1 MPSCFVGR
9 TDLLF
14 APFLRP
20 RYDLRRY
27 YGRIRPLSSLRL
39 HLPLHW
45 PMLPTASRAEPLRSP
60 RYAEYNNVMY
70 ATPFDPEAAS
80 QSSFKLVGAVEE

>member
-1 MPSCFVGR
+1 
-9 TDLLF
+9 
-14 APFLRP
+14 
-20 RYDLRRY
+20 
-27 YGRIRPLSSLRL
+27 
-39 HLPLHW
+39 
-45 PMLPTASRAEPLRSP
+45 MLPTASRAEPLRSP